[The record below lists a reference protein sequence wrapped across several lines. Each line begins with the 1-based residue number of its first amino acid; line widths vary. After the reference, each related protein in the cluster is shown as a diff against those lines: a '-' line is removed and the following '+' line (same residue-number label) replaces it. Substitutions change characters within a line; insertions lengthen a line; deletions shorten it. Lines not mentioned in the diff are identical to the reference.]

1 MKNDAPKPTVVQL
14 EYEEFVELLVARRPL
29 ERVWPRNCHETALRA
44 ALRDTKTG
52 ALYAPRLVSSRR
64 ASAPQ

>member
-14 EYEEFVELLVARRPL
+14 EYGEFVELLVARRPL
-29 ERVWPRNCHETALRA
+29 ERVWPSNRHETALRG

-52 ALYAPRLVSSRR
+52 AIYTPRLVR
-64 ASAPQ
+64 AGRSHDTD